1 MGDLSGIGTALLLL
15 LALVTFLIWFIRVLT
30 SHRAPEPPVD
40 IAKAVLDAE
49 FARGHISRAEYE
61 ERSRRLRER

>member
-1 MGDLSGIGTALLLL
+1 MGDLSGIGTAALLV
-15 LALVTFLIWFIRVLT
+15 LALVAFLIWFIRVLS

-40 IAKAVLDAE
+40 IAKAALDAE
-49 FARGHISRAEYE
+49 YARGHISRAEYE